1 MALQNFNIVLVGS
14 NIPIPS
20 IELDD
25 FRFRGRPFQAALRMP
40 VALEAEAL
48 GAKLTILTERF
59 QAAVTEPIETLAD
72 ARDLVEITRVFLEY
86 VGPRS
91 ISATGHN
98 AQFTIDGTAARKDE
112 VRRALIEMDGAR
124 ELVGHDL
131 VGADVSLFFRLDQES
146 VTRMSFITMT
156 GDADDVAVDV
166 NVNYDRADLSAA
178 EAAARFPQNLA
189 AITTIAD
196 NFVARLAGRVTS

>member
-1 MALQNFNIVLVGS
+1 MALQNFNIVLVGN

-25 FRFRGRPFQAALRMP
+25 FRFRGRPFQATLRMP

-48 GAKLTILTERF
+48 GGKLTILPERF
-59 QAAVTEPIETLAD
+59 QVAVTEPIESLAD
-72 ARDLVEITRVFLEY
+72 ARDLVEMTRVFLEY

-112 VRRALIEMDGAR
+112 VRRALIEMDRAR

-131 VGADVSLFFRLDQES
+131 VGADVSVFFRLDQES
-146 VTRMSFITMT
+146 VTRMTFMTM

-178 EAAARFPQNLA
+178 EAVARFPQNLA